1 MERSLEPQSI
11 GRPVPERAKPT
22 FAISN
27 GISGL
32 ATESPLAIEI
42 NGIHVGTL
50 VCTPESVEELVIG
63 WSFGHGFLESKAD
76 IDRVRLHRG
85 RASVMLRRSLPGG
98 HNWRE
103 QLNAGFDAGIVRSA
117 GSPSATPPPRD
128 EFVLEAR
135 YVMALAAELFQRFAL
150 QPGDA
155 DLRHAGASDGS
166 AIMVGARDIGRH
178 NAFDKLVGW
187 SVLSGTSLADLLVA
201 VNGGIGASTVH
212 KAIRAGA
219 RMLVSDGKPTAQAV
233 KLAQGGGIT
242 LIGRAIDAGRTIYT
256 HPWRV
261 DRTNLS

>member
-1 MERSLEPQSI
+1 MERNLEPRSI

-22 FAISN
+22 FAISS

-32 ATESPLAIEI
+32 AAESPLAIEI

-50 VCTPESVEELVIG
+50 VCTPESIEELVIG
-63 WSFGHGFLESKAD
+63 WSFGHGFLESRSD

-103 QLNAGFDAGIVRSA
+103 QLNAGFDAGIVRAPDAPST
-117 GSPSATPPPRD
+117 SPPLRD
-128 EFVLEAR
+128 ELVLDAR
-135 YVMALAAELFQRFAL
+135 YVMALTAELFQRFES
-150 QPGDA
+150 QPGDS
-155 DLRHAGASDGS
+155 DLRHVGASDGS
-166 AIMVGARDIGRH
+166 SVMVGTRDIGRH
-178 NAFDKLVGW
+178 NAFDKLIGW
-187 SVLSGTSLADLLVA
+187 SVLSGTPLSDLIVA
-201 VNGGIGASTVH
+201 IDGGIGASIVH

-219 RMLVSDGKPTAQAV
+219 HILVSDGTPTAQAV

-242 LIGRAIDAGRTIYT
+242 LIGHANDSRRTIYT

-261 DRTNLS
+261 DRSTR